1 MRSRPVGNVQTLKW
15 SQMNNPTELS
25 CRGRS
30 KRKLTKAISICGE
43 CGMFYKLKHNHMNI
57 NIPG

>member
-43 CGMFYKLKHNHMNI
+43 CGMFYK
-57 NIPG
+57 